1 MYEPKIIG
9 FLCNWCSYAA
19 ADLAGTSR
27 IQYPSNIR
35 SIRVMCSGRVDPE
48 LILRAFLSGADGV
61 LVAGCHPGDCHY
73 ISGNFEAEKKIKMTK
88 KLLQEADLNPERV
101 RLEWC
106 SSAEGGKFAQV
117 ITDFVDQLKKL
128 GPPSFD
134 EKKLKA
140 AFDTTL
146 NARLRSWVGKERKVT
161 EEGNVY
167 GELIEQDRFDEMM
180 EEVIRKEYEQSMI
193 LLSIEDKPLSA
204 KQIAENVGIE
214 PSDVVQHLIILKRR
228 QMVHMVEGD
237 PILYGRSRTW

>member
-35 SIRVMCSGRVDPE
+35 SVRVMCSGRVDPE

-106 SSAEGGKFAQV
+106 SSAEGDKFAQV